1 MQNDTVKGM
10 KAVTALWGL
19 ATYSE
24 SFGDTTTELLIN
36 YNDGLNPKIMI

>member
-19 ATYSE
+19 AH
-24 SFGDTTTELLIN
+24 IN
-36 YNDGLNPKIMI
+36 NHI